1 MKKINNKK
9 GFTLQELLITI
20 GIIIITLAIA
30 IPAIV
35 SLRKNLMI
43 AELDDTA
50 RQIYLVT
57 QNRTGKTPALKLS
70 YY

>member
-30 IPAIV
+30 IPADI
-35 SLRKNLMI
+35 L
-43 AELDDTA
+43 
-50 RQIYLVT
+50 T
-57 QNRTGKTPALKLS
+57 QKKS
-70 YY
+70 YDCGA

>member
-30 IPAIV
+30 IPAIS

-57 QNRTGKTPALKLS
+57 QNKLTTMKATGS
-70 YY
+70 R